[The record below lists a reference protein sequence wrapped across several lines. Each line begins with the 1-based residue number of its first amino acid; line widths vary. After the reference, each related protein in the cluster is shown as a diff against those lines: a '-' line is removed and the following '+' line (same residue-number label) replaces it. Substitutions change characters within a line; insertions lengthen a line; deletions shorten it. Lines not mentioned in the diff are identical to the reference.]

1 MKFFILSLVSSVLLF
16 AQIATPDIY
25 LTIKDKKPDE
35 QIKLLINLCWENRSS
50 NPRLAIKYGKKALE
64 IIEYSGIDSLK
75 SESFNFLGVVYGNI
89 GDLDSAYY
97 FYKNAYEIS
106 IHSKNKLTL
115 AYSLNNLGDYYTKN
129 ALYSTALEK
138 LFEGYKIF
146 EELNEKRGMAYSLN
160 DMGEIYLT
168 QKDFDK
174 ALDHFER
181 SSKLRYELK
190 DDRGY
195 AKSLLNLGFTYE
207 NLGQFDKA
215 LDNLNRAVELSKKI
229 SYKKGIS
236 AAYSGMSDVF
246 FKQDRIEKSLEF
258 RHLALSIDRQIE
270 NRYGE
275 IVNENALG
283 LLYLKTNNLAKAF
296 EYLHQ
301 AEKDSRNTGHLD
313 QLLDSYHNLTNY
325 AVAINDFKM
334 AYSYQKKYEELKEKI
349 FGQESKN
356 KIADL
361 QTAFVVERKEKEAEL
376 LKLDLE
382 YQKATRNYL
391 ILISIL
397 ILGGVVLYVM
407 KYKTEKKANHLLSE
421 LNESKDNFFS
431 IIAHDLKNPIG
442 AVSNLAELLKSDYDL
457 MHEAERKEL
466 IDGISSAS
474 MNVQQ
479 LLMDLLTWART
490 QKGAIGVNKV
500 TINLK
505 NILESIVAS
514 YDLVAKNK
522 RVEILI
528 NADPAVEIKAD
539 KLILQTIIGNFINNA
554 IKFSFTN
561 SKIIVDAVCSDNRVN
576 ISVEDFGI
584 GMDEKTVNSLF
595 KVDYKIS
602 TLGTNNERGTGMGLK
617 ICKEFAEIHK
627 GKISVRSQPEKGS
640 KFSFSFDNN

>member
-1 MKFFILSLVSSVLLF
+1 MKIFILLIISSVLLF
-16 AQIATPDIY
+16 SQAKSSDIY
-25 LTIKDKKPDE
+25 SPIEGRKSDE
-35 QIKLLINLCWENRSS
+35 QIKVLVNLCWENRSS

-75 SESFNFLGVVYGNI
+75 SESYNFLGVVYGNI

-106 IHSKNKLTL
+106 LKSKNKLTL
-115 AYSLNNLGDYYTKN
+115 AYSLNNLGDYYSKN

-138 LFEGYKIF
+138 LIEGYKIF

-160 DMGEIYLT
+160 DMGEIYLV
-168 QKDFDK
+168 QKDFNK
-174 ALDHFER
+174 ALEHFER
-181 SSKLRYELK
+181 SAKLRFDL
-190 DDRGY
+190 DDTRGY

-215 LDNLNRAVELSKKI
+215 LDNLNKAIELSKRI

-246 FKQDRIEKSLEF
+246 LKQGRIEKSLEY
-258 RHLALSIDRQIE
+258 RHLALDIDKQIE
-270 NRYGE
+270 NKYGE

-283 LLYLKTNNLAKAF
+283 VIYLRTNNLPKAY
-296 EYLHQ
+296 EYLLQ
-301 AEKDSRNTGHLD
+301 AEKDSRNSGHLD
-313 QLLDSYHNLTNY
+313 QLLESYQNLTQY

-334 AYSYQKKYEELKEKI
+334 AYNYQKNYEDLKEKI

-376 LKLDLE
+376 LKRDLE

-391 ILISIL
+391 VLISIL
-397 ILGGVVLYVM
+397 IFGGVILYVM
-407 KYKTEKKANHLLSE
+407 KYKTEKKANLLLSE

-442 AVSNLAELLKSDYDL
+442 AVTNLADLLKSDYDV
-457 MHEAERKEL
+457 MDEGDRKEL

-500 TINLK
+500 PINLK
-505 NILESIVAS
+505 NILESIVSS

-522 RVEILI
+522 NIAITI
-528 NADPAVEIKAD
+528 NVNPSIEIKAD

-554 IKFSFTN
+554 IKFSFPN
-561 SKIIVDAVCSDNRVN
+561 SEILISAEMVNNKVIIAVK
-576 ISVEDFGI
+576 DFGT
-584 GMDEKTVNSLF
+584 GMDEKTVNDLF
-595 KVDYKIS
+595 KVDHKIS
-602 TLGTNNERGTGMGLK
+602 ALGTNNERGTGLGLK

-627 GKISVRSQPEKGS
+627 GTISVESQPNKGS
-640 KFSFSFDNN
+640 VFSFSFDSN

>member
-1 MKFFILSLVSSVLLF
+1 MKTFILLIISSVLLF
-16 AQIATPDIY
+16 AQANNSDIY
-25 LTIKDKKPDE
+25 SIIEGKKSDE
-35 QIKLLINLCWENRSS
+35 QIKVLINLCWENRSS

-75 SESFNFLGVVYGNI
+75 SESYNFLGVVYGNI

-97 FYKNAYEIS
+97 FYKNAYEMS
-106 IHSKNKLTL
+106 LKSKNKLTL
-115 AYSLNNLGDYYTKN
+115 AYSLNNLGDYYSKN

-146 EELNEKRGMAYSLN
+146 EALNEKRGMAYSLN
-160 DMGEIYLT
+160 DMGEIYLV
-168 QKDFDK
+168 QKDFNK
-174 ALDHFER
+174 ALEHFER
-181 SSKLRYELK
+181 SAKLRFEL
-190 DDRGY
+190 DDTRGY

-215 LDNLNRAVELSKKI
+215 LDNLNKSIELSKRI

-246 FKQDRIEKSLEF
+246 FKQDRIEKSLEY
-258 RHLALSIDRQIE
+258 RHLALDIDTQIE
-270 NRYGE
+270 NKYGE

-283 LLYLKTNNLAKAF
+283 VIYLKTNNLPKAY
-296 EYLHQ
+296 EYLLQ
-301 AEKDSRNTGHLD
+301 AEKDSRKTGHLD
-313 QLLDSYHNLTNY
+313 QLLESYQYLTQY

-334 AYSYQKKYEELKEKI
+334 AYNYQKNYEDLKEKI

-361 QTAFVVERKEKEAEL
+361 QTAFVVERKEKEAEI
-376 LKLDLE
+376 LKRDLE

-391 ILISIL
+391 VLISIL
-397 ILGGVVLYVM
+397 ILGGVILYVM
-407 KYKTEKKANHLLSE
+407 KYKTEKKANNLLSE

-442 AVSNLAELLKSDYDL
+442 AVTNLADLLKVDYEILD
-457 MHEAERKEL
+457 EDERKEL

-500 TINLK
+500 PINLR
-505 NILESIVAS
+505 NILESIVSS

-522 RVEILI
+522 NIEITI
-528 NADPAVEIKAD
+528 NVNPSIEIKAD
-539 KLILQTIIGNFINNA
+539 KLILQTIIGNFNNA
-554 IKFSFTN
+554 IKFSFP
-561 SKIIVDAVCSDNRVN
+561 KGEIVINAEMVNNRV
-576 ISVEDFGI
+576 IIAVKDFGT
-584 GMDEKTVNSLF
+584 GMDEKTANDLF
-595 KVDYKIS
+595 KVDNKIS
-602 TLGTNNERGTGMGLK
+602 ALGTNNERGTGMGLK

-627 GKISVRSQPEKGS
+627 GKISVQSQHEKGS
-640 KFSFSFDNN
+640 EFSFSFENN